1 MQLGMTPRSVQIWF
15 QNRRQRL
22 LKPMRNAGLHGG
34 EMVRSGGSSDG
45 SIGDVETAQC
55 SPNFGPR
62 EPSHAD
68 MALMHATFAQQQ
80 QLAMLAAGVPPQATA
95 ALLAHA
101 LQQQLGATAALKQQH
116 AGLAH
121 CAQAAAMAAAAASA
135 SSPGAA
141 PLTQTFA
148 SPRPSAGLSLL

>member
-1 MQLGMTPRSVQIWF
+1 MQPEL
-15 QNRRQRL
+15 
-22 LKPMRNAGLHGG
+22 
-34 EMVRSGGSSDG
+34 
-45 SIGDVETAQC
+45 
-55 SPNFGPR
+55 GPR

-68 MALMHATFAQQQ
+68 MALMHATFAQW

-101 LQQQLGATAALKQQH
+101 LQQQLGTAALKQQH

-141 PLTQTFA
+141 PLTHVDSRA
-148 SPRPSAGLSLL
+148 RRPR

>member
-15 QNRRQRL
+15 QNRPAL

-80 QLAMLAAGVPPQATA
+80 HSRCWRPA
-95 ALLAHA
+95 
-101 LQQQLGATAALKQQH
+101 
-116 AGLAH
+116 
-121 CAQAAAMAAAAASA
+121 CRRRRRRR
-135 SSPGAA
+135 SSPTRCSSSSA
-141 PLTQTFA
+141 PP
-148 SPRPSAGLSLL
+148 PR

>member
-80 QLAMLAAGVPPQATA
+80 QLAMLAAGRF
-95 ALLAHA
+95 
-101 LQQQLGATAALKQQH
+101 
-116 AGLAH
+116 
-121 CAQAAAMAAAAASA
+121 A
-135 SSPGAA
+135 SSSTRNGCRAA
-141 PLTQTFA
+141 RSGKIAWCRACATR
-148 SPRPSAGLSLL
+148 SSLCRSYRAVP